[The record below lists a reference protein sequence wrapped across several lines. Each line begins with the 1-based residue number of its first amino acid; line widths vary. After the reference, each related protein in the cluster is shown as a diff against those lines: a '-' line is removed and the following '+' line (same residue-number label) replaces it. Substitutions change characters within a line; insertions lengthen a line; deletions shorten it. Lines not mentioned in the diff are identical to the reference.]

1 MTLSTLSTVARV
13 CTASIIALV
22 LAACSSEDLEWIDI
36 PLADNVFYE
45 DRPDFRTDTI
55 EIPLFALKALEYKL
69 TMKQGHAV
77 SYSWQANNLSD
88 PEKLLIEF
96 HGHTVRTSDAPG
108 DLMFYKIG
116 RGESSEGY
124 MVAPFEGIH
133 GWYFSNETDQDMSIT
148 LQLSG
153 FYDLES

>member
-1 MTLSTLSTVARV
+1 MKLPTATRLFITLIA
-13 CTASIIALV
+13 ASL
-22 LAACSSEDLEWIDI
+22 LTACSDEDLEWIDI
-36 PLADNVFYE
+36 PLADNVFYQ
-45 DRPDFRTDTI
+45 DRPAFRTDTI

-69 TMKQGHAV
+69 TMKQGYAV

-96 HGHTVRTSDAPG
+96 HGHTVRTSEAPG
-108 DLMFYKIG
+108 DLMFYKIS

-133 GWYFSNETDQDMSIT
+133 GWYFSNETNQDMSIT
-148 LQLSG
+148 LKLSG
-153 FYDLES
+153 FYELES